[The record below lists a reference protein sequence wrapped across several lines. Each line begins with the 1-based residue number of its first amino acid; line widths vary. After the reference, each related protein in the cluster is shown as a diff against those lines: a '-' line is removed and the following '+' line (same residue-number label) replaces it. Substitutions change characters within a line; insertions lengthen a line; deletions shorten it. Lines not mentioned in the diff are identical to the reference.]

1 MSRRL
6 QLGLRS
12 KTSTTTKTATA
23 RGRRLEDVACGR
35 MLKRVGRGLWP
46 KATGQQL
53 WGSLRLQLAAGLRP
67 PHPLSD
73 GSSRSSSSMC
83 ISLASQNTIFQWSI
97 SAAKS
102 TGRFRAADVC
112 RNLSAP
118 AAHRHCTTA
127 AWPEQHAP
135 CSGVIESTSRALSIS
150 ARVCKLIT
158 FAPARAAGIAQN

>member
-1 MSRRL
+1 MGSEMCIRD
-6 QLGLRS
+6 RS

-73 GSSRSSSSMC
+73 GSSRISYSML

-102 TGRFRAADVC
+102 TGRFRRADGWEGV
-112 RNLSAP
+112 RGSHVFESNKINAFTKIETLEP
-118 AAHRHCTTA
+118 AWQQKTTDNA
-127 AWPEQHAP
+127 VR
-135 CSGVIESTSRALSIS
+135 CFRLLLLT
-150 ARVCKLIT
+150 
-158 FAPARAAGIAQN
+158 